1 MAAQSTSQKE
11 MGQGICSAM
20 PSLWPTVY
28 GLVEGSLINCT
39 LFKVHSAMEGR
50 GRPLPYPSFHTS
62 TESFAALKTPSLKTK
77 PAQCYCA
84 LLKAHGFSGFV
95 ASENKSPSS

>member
-39 LFKVHSAMEGR
+39 LNKVHSAMEG
-50 GRPLPYPSFHTS
+50 
-62 TESFAALKTPSLKTK
+62 
-77 PAQCYCA
+77 
-84 LLKAHGFSGFV
+84 
-95 ASENKSPSS
+95 